1 MHASGRACFNARMRK
16 ENGYAGAQD
25 WMRRMSHSDA
35 QRASGLRDAAAAT
48 GSSALPRPSAF
59 FGDSGWG
66 AAEVREPARER
77 ESSLPPPA
85 GPTLVGAAPVPA
97 AVARPS
103 AGLTAPQRTSPTKR
117 VRVLAY
123 INQLIATDVVGLCCV
138 YVRMIHVRYGSMNRH
153 YTWTAPAPPPTTPAL
168 QARAEHFLVQFQI
181 LFHICLYSCLIDAVP
196 LSHPTFTNAWAPACW
211 HPSGAPRRWA
221 C

>member
-1 MHASGRACFNARMRK
+1 MRK

-85 GPTLVGAAPVPA
+85 GPTLVGGAAPVPA
-97 AVARPS
+97 AVVWPS
-103 AGLTAPQRTSPTKR
+103 AGLTAPQRASPTKR
-117 VRVLAY
+117 VRVLAC
-123 INQLIATDVVGLCCV
+123 IDQLIATDVVGLCCV
-138 YVRMIHVRYGSMNRH
+138 YVRMIHVRYDSMNRH

-168 QARAEHFLVQFQI
+168 RARAEYFLVQFKKYCFI
-181 LFHICLYSCLIDAVP
+181 Y
-196 LSHPTFTNAWAPACW
+196 ACT
-211 HPSGAPRRWA
+211 AA
-221 C
+221 